1 MRIAL
6 LGLPQAGKRTLFTLL
21 TGRAIPATHKPHEGL
36 EGTARVADPRV
47 DRLAELFQP
56 RKITYAENQYVLCPD
71 AIEGGGRDWYD
82 IARTCD
88 LVSLVVR
95 AFVAEHVFH
104 PAGSIDPERD
114 RELLETEMALAD
126 LERVMNRILRIDK
139 EKTRGH
145 SAARDL
151 EERAL
156 RRIWEALDSSRPARV
171 VELNADER
179 RAIHSLGM
187 LTLLPVLTVLNVS
200 EEDIGK
206 GFGDVGEAPG
216 GVAEPLGDAG
226 KPPGAVGTT
235 PGDVRDDFA
244 TGRFIVS
251 AKVEKEIREIGDAN
265 ERREYLAA
273 LNIDIPGLDRLNAA
287 AYDALGLMSFYTV
300 GKDEVRAWT
309 IRKGA
314 RAPEAGGRIHSDI
327 ARGFIR
333 VEVIKYDDLIAAGS
347 ERAVKDQGRAQL
359 RGKDYVMEDGDI
371 CHFLF
376 SVQKSG

>member
-21 TGRAIPATHKPHEGL
+21 TGRAVPTTRKAHEGL
-36 EGTARVADPRV
+36 EGAAPVADPRV
-47 DRLAELFQP
+47 DRLVGLFQP
-56 RKITYAENQYVLCPD
+56 RKVTYAENQFVLCPD

-88 LVSLVVR
+88 LVCLVVR
-95 AFVAEHVFH
+95 AFAAEHVFH
-104 PAGSIDPERD
+104 PAGAVDAGRD
-114 RELLETEMALAD
+114 RELVETEMVLAD
-126 LERVMNRILRIDK
+126 LERVMNRILRIEKDK
-139 EKTRGH
+139 IRGPSVTR
-145 SAARDL
+145 DI

-156 RRIWEALDSSRPARV
+156 RSVWEALDAGRPCRSVEVNSDARKV
-171 VELNADER
+171 IRTLDLV
-179 RAIHSLGM
+179 
-187 LTLLPVLTVLNVS
+187 TLLPGLTVVNVS
-200 EEDIGK
+200 EDE
-206 GFGDVGEAPG
+206 VGC
-216 GVAEPLGDAG
+216 AG
-226 KPPGAVGTT
+226 AS
-235 PGDVRDDFA
+235 D
-244 TGRFIVS
+244 RFVVS
-251 AKVEKEIREIGDAN
+251 AQVEKEIREIADAD
-265 ERREYLAA
+265 ERRQYLRA
-273 LNIDIPGLDRLNAA
+273 LNIDVPGLDRLNAA
-287 AYDALGLMSFYTV
+287 AYEALGLMSFYTV

-347 ERAVKDQGRAQL
+347 ERAVKDQGKAQL

-376 SVQKSG
+376 NV